1 MGRDRPLVSIIM
13 ATYNRSAFL
22 DRAIRSALG
31 QTLRDLEV
39 VVVDDGSTDETPA
52 VLETFQD
59 DRLRSIR
66 FSANRGA
73 CAACNAGIEAARAE
87 ILLFLD
93 SDDALRPKAAERL
106 HGVLAAD
113 RSIGMAWG
121 RKGIWDHA
129 TGSLQSVAFVN
140 PFRRAG
146 TDRLLPTMLIWTP
159 GLGGLA
165 IRREVF
171 DELGPLD
178 AELSMGDLDLAIRF
192 AACGRWKVHVVEEV
206 TYDIY
211 EHGPSLSSRIDAA
224 YLRGIEC
231 ILAKHHEVLRAYPA
245 AYASYLYR
253 AAHASFC
260 LNDPRGGHR
269 YLNRAIRQAPFRPT
283 YWGFKL
289 ARLLGLAA
297 AWQAL
302 SAARG
307 RRDARLRKSRHER
320 ETGSGQP
327 GRGPLVPAP
336 AVPIP

>member
-1 MGRDRPLVSIIM
+1 MSTSRPLVSIII

-22 DRAIRSALG
+22 TRAIRSALG
-31 QTLRDLEV
+31 QTLGDLEV
-39 VVVDDGSTDETPA
+39 IVVDDGSTDDTPA
-52 VLETFQD
+52 VLDAFED
-59 DRLRSIR
+59 DRLWSIR
-66 FSANRGA
+66 FPANQGA
-73 CAACNAGIEAARAE
+73 CAACNAGIEAARSE
-87 ILLFLD
+87 VLLFLD
-93 SDDALRPKAAERL
+93 SDDGLRPQAAGRL

-113 RSIGMAWG
+113 RGIGMAWG

-129 TGSLQSVAFVN
+129 TGSLQSVAFVD

-146 TDRLLPTMLIWTP
+146 TDRLLPMMLTWTP

-165 IRREVF
+165 VRREVF
-171 DELGPLD
+171 DTLGPLD

-192 AACGRWKVHVVEEV
+192 AACGRWKVQVVDEV

-211 EHGPSLSSRIDAA
+211 EHGPSLSSRVDTA
-224 YLRGIEC
+224 YLRGIER
-231 ILAKHHEVLRAYPA
+231 LLTKHHEVLHSYPE

-260 LNDPRGGHR
+260 LDDSQGGHC
-269 YLNRAIRQAPFRPT
+269 YLNRAIRQAPLRPT

-289 ARLLGLAA
+289 AQLMGLAG
-297 AWQAL
+297 AWRAL
-302 SAARG
+302 SAARA

-320 ETGSGQP
+320 ENGAGQA
-327 GRGPLVPAP
+327 GRGLMFSAT